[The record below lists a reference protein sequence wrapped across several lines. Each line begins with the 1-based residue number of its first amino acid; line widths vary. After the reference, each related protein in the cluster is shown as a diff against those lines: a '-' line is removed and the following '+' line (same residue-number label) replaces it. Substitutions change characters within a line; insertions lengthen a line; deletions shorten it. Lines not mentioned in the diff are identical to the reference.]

1 MTDYLRWYREAIL
14 PLMRAGESPL
24 ALESAGYIKG
34 EEIFLETGQRRP
46 AEGVAAGV
54 SFLGLRGTLA
64 DEARAALARQ
74 AAGNLLVTTSRLAVI
89 PKLEPCELSWAC
101 GVERIS
107 VARPAP
113 RLLQRGR
120 VVLAFDDDSALA
132 VMLGVVDTGPAT
144 RLLRALGGARQL
156 GPSD

>member
-1 MTDYLRWYREAIL
+1 
-14 PLMRAGESPL
+14 MRADESPL

-34 EEIFLETGQRRP
+34 EEIFLETGQRHP
-46 AEGVAAGV
+46 TEGVAAGV
-54 SFLGLRGTLA
+54 SFLGRRGTLA
-64 DEARAALARQ
+64 DQARVALARQ

-89 PKLEPCELSWAC
+89 PMLERCELAWAC
-101 GVERIS
+101 GVQRVA

-120 VVLAFDDDSALA
+120 VVIAFDDDSALA
-132 VMLGVVDTGPAT
+132 IMLGVVDTAPAT
-144 RLLRALGGARQL
+144 RLLRALAGARQL